1 MLFEFHRILNKKRI
15 KLGEVQMLSKS
26 RKGMK
31 YDSKIDK
38 NSKQQINLRGIN
50 S

>member
-1 MLFEFHRILNKKRI
+1 MLFERI
-15 KLGEVQMLSKS
+15 KLGEAQMLSKS

-38 NSKQQINLRGIN
+38 KSKQQINLRGIN